1 MFHSVKPMSWCEEEE
16 EDDGN
21 TSSVKSEKNTC
32 QVGPDPEFSI
42 LGTEQAQESLTHCW
56 WLWHWFNHNL
66 MDLVPAL
73 LLLLL
78 VVSSFMVVLMFFFV
92 FVDSS
97 FVIFVSFLM
106 VVVFMMVFVMMMMS
120 HT

>member
-56 WLWHWFNHNL
+56 WLWHWFNDNL

-78 VVSSFMVVLMFFFV
+78 VVSSFMVLMFSSV
-92 FVDSS
+92 FVVSS
-97 FVIFVSFLM
+97 FVILVSFLM
-106 VVVFMMVFVMMMMS
+106 VVVFMMVLVMMMMS